1 MKQLIYCLLFTFFTP
16 HLFAQELN
24 SYASVDNYVNKI
36 GSLDSFNVATI
47 ADTITKPFD
56 TKRNKARAIY
66 YWIANN
72 IAIDPK
78 ASHSNDN
85 KNAHPALVNQFR
97 KANSKGFAWLFQEM
111 CSLAN
116 IRCLV
121 VDGFTRNTTE
131 DFDNIPDDA
140 NYSWNVV
147 QLGKSAEEWFYVDVT
162 KASGSL
168 DKRQTVFTKEFTSNC
183 FFADKQLFNLDHYP
197 INSAWMF
204 GEGTR
209 SIKDFFSLP
218 IIGKKAY
225 SVGLQNPS
233 PKNVFIKTTLSKSVR
248 FSFSYTQQSSI
259 KNLSL
264 QIGEG
269 NKTIKPQAFNF
280 NDEEGTISFNY
291 TFKKEGEFPV
301 RILVDNKEILTYYIE
316 VNE

>member
-1 MKQLIYCLLFTFFTP
+1 MKQLFYSLLFILFSNYS
-16 HLFAQELN
+16 FAQQLN
-24 SYASVDNYVNKI
+24 KYASVDDYVNKI
-36 GSLDSFNVATI
+36 GSLDSFNVASI
-47 ADTITKPFD
+47 SDTITKQFD
-56 TKRNKARAIY
+56 TKINKVRAIY

-85 KNAHPALVNQFR
+85 KNAHPALVNQYR
-97 KANSKGFAWLFQEM
+97 RATSKGFALLFQEM

-131 DFDNIPDDA
+131 DFDNIPDEA

-147 QLGKSAEEWFYVDVT
+147 QLGKSAEEWFYVDAT

-168 DKRQTVFTKEFTSNC
+168 DKRQTTFTKEFTSNC

-197 INSAWMF
+197 DNSAWLF
-204 GEGTR
+204 GDGTR
-209 SIKDFFSLP
+209 SIKDFFTFP
-218 IIGKKAY
+218 IIGKTAY
-225 SVGLQNPS
+225 SIGLQKPF
-233 PKNVFIKTTLSKSVR
+233 PKNGYIKTSLSKSVR
-248 FSFSYTQQSSI
+248 FSFSYTQAVAIS
-259 KNLSL
+259 NLSL

-280 NDEEGTISFNY
+280 NDEGGTISFNY